1 MAEERDKCKYCGCEN
16 DSPCRGGCYWILMNG
31 KNSICS
37 NRACVEKMTDKDKEL
52 ARKFGWNMSISP
64 SAKRVAE
71 ATAKL
76 DKLAE
81 EFPEFLFMVVSKTA
95 TYEDIC
101 KGLKE
106 LMEGKKDE

>member
-1 MAEERDKCKYCGCEN
+1 
-16 DSPCRGGCYWILMNG
+16 
-31 KNSICS
+31 
-37 NRACVEKMTDKDKEL
+37 
-52 ARKFGWNMSISP
+52 MSISP